1 MAFVFRSP
9 KKNDLN
15 KQNNTTTEFVGPG
28 SYLGVKNHN
37 IGKENKFLFLI
48 GSKKN
53 KFEAG
58 PSNETPGPGSY
69 FKETSR
75 FKNELDQ
82 IEIGSKSPLYKV
94 LDYDEIA
101 KNSKFAEL
109 LNDKMKPTGF
119 LNKDKRFGNARLENI
134 PGPGHY
140 NRTDLNFFEM
150 TKEKIDFENKKK
162 ILSKSKKEHVKAQK
176 FTNPSVSI
184 PTKNQAFG
192 YKVASNGE
200 IVPNEFNNAYLESEV
215 SPCSYDIFNYTKN
228 SWCNKTLS
236 SIWSRSKTQ
245 KGIHFGVKEPR
256 NNNSKNKEAKF
267 LETISNNDSKVKTA
281 DQTFYSK
288 AQGNQTSI
296 NFRRSLTM
304 MNITKSNFE
313 RKENYKIVSE
323 EKKQLVDVFNSES
336 KEMPGPGYYHPSITQ
351 KIANIPES
359 FQSFGSHTVRFKT
372 SIGFSTEDNP
382 GPGSYFN
389 LKEANRHAK
398 KMHATKASS
407 KVLIAKRLKTSISQ
421 PKKVL
426 PGPGDYEPIYDSNI
440 NKKKIL
446 SNTKGIFGSTE
457 NRFIKK
463 KDTREETLG
472 PGAYISMHDYLKTS
486 EVVNPY
492 KMNLKKGTIAE
503 VRSVT
508 QEREKERF
516 PSVGHYDPDKIYNIE
531 SRLRKNVNK
540 VSAVFAPFNSKQKRF
555 EKIKKD
561 KYKFNIGPG
570 YYFKEKKLDFTQKG
584 PAFNATSSKEAVKP
598 SGFSENLLG
607 PGNYNVA
614 SLYDWNKRSYNLHFA

>member
-1 MAFVFRSP
+1 MAFVFLSP

-15 KQNNTTTEFVGPG
+15 KQSSTTTEFVGPG
-28 SYLGVKNHN
+28 SYIGVQHSSLP
-37 IGKENKFLFLI
+37 KENKFPFLT

-140 NRTDLNFFEM
+140 NRTDLNFFEIS
-150 TKEKIDFENKKK
+150 KEKIEWENKKK
-162 ILSKSKKEHVKAQK
+162 IQTKSQKEHLKAQK
-176 FTNPSVSI
+176 MVNPSVSI

-236 SIWSRSKTQ
+236 SIWSRSKTK
-245 KGIHFGVKEPR
+245 KGIHFGNKEAGS
-256 NNNSKNKEAKF
+256 NSKNKDAKF

-288 AQGNQTSI
+288 NQANHTSV

-304 MNITKSNFE
+304 VNITKSNSE
-313 RKENYKIVSE
+313 RRENYKIVSE
-323 EKKQLVDVFNSES
+323 EKKKIVDVFNSES

-351 KIANIPES
+351 KIANTPES
-359 FQSFGSHTVRFKT
+359 FQWFGSQTVRFKT
-372 SIGFSTEDNP
+372 SIGFTTDDNP

-389 LKEANRHAK
+389 LKEASRHAK
-398 KMHATKASS
+398 KMHATKANS
-407 KVLIAKRLKTSISQ
+407 KVLIAKRVRSSQSQ

-457 NRFIKK
+457 TRFIKK
-463 KDTREETLG
+463 RDTREDTLG

-486 EVVNPY
+486 ETVNPY
-492 KMNLKKGTIAE
+492 KLNLKKGTIAE
-503 VRSVT
+503 NRSLI

-531 SRLRKNVNK
+531 NRLRKNVNK

-561 KYKFNIGPG
+561 KYKLNIGPG
-570 YYFKEKKLDFTQKG
+570 YYFKEKKLEFSQKG
-584 PAFNATSSKEAVKP
+584 PSFNATSSKEAVQP
-598 SGFSENLLG
+598 TGFSENILG

-614 SLYDWNKRSYNLHFA
+614 SYYDWIKRSHNLRFAV